1 MPAAVCPD
9 AAFLFLSALRSAIGA
24 DGHLFSLRRFRGV
37 ATYFRR
43 YPMERMIDGFARFRR
58 EVFPE
63 QREVFERLANGQSP
77 HTMFITCADS
87 RVMPEMMFSA
97 QPGELFVYRNIGN
110 IVPPYA
116 QHVSG
121 VVAAVEY
128 AVKVLKVQH
137 IVICGH
143 SDCGAMKALQH
154 PEKLEGM
161 PSVETWL
168 KHADVAQH
176 VTAEKCAHLHGE
188 DYLRCLTE
196 ENVVAQLE
204 HLRTLPAVAVGMA
217 KGSLTIHGWIF
228 EIPDAKL
235 RVFDGAKGKFVDV
248 PLSGSAMPEASPM
261 TRFASL
267 VATAA

>member
-1 MPAAVCPD
+1 
-9 AAFLFLSALRSAIGA
+9 
-24 DGHLFSLRRFRGV
+24 
-37 ATYFRR
+37 
-43 YPMERMIDGFARFRR
+43 
-58 EVFPE
+58 
-63 QREVFERLANGQSP
+63 
-77 HTMFITCADS
+77 
-87 RVMPEMMFSA
+87 MPEMMFSA

-128 AVKVLKVQH
+128 AVKVLEVQH

-154 PEKLEGM
+154 PEKLAGM

-176 VTAEKCAHLHGE
+176 VTAEKCSHLHGE

-217 KGSLTIHGWIF
+217 KGNLSIHGLIF
-228 EIPDAKL
+228 DIPDAEL
-235 RVFDGAKGKFVDV
+235 RLFDGAKGRFVDAPV
-248 PLSGSAMPEASPM
+248 SGCGMPKASAAP
-261 TRFASL
+261 RFTSL
-267 VATAA
+267 VASAA

>member
-1 MPAAVCPD
+1 
-9 AAFLFLSALRSAIGA
+9 
-24 DGHLFSLRRFRGV
+24 
-37 ATYFRR
+37 
-43 YPMERMIDGFARFRR
+43 MERMIDGFARFRR

-154 PEKLEGM
+154 PENLKGM

-228 EIPDAKL
+228 EIPGAKL
-235 RVFDGAKGKFVDV
+235 RMFDGANGRFVDV
-248 PLSGSAMPEASPM
+248 PLSGCAMPKASPM